1 MNRAI
6 FSGVTPRQ
14 LAWAMTGLLACASL
28 AACASAPPR
37 AETPAVAADEPATT
51 APPASDAAMTPPSDA
66 IAHLRQLIDNQQLT
80 ELRTTYNGGYGAS
93 LLFQTDTL
101 DYYISLFH
109 NKEFWRVIQTE
120 SYEQA
125 EQLYRTFAKQTED
138 LAQVDLDALRL
149 QAGKKYT
156 EHMVALNQQRLQSLR
171 NDMDYQQQQAREVA
185 ALQKQAQQ
193 DAVSLTAELRSS
205 SSQLDAVKKQI
216 RELEAQRSN
225 PELLL
230 PASQAEPD
238 DSQAVSS
245 STP

>member
-6 FSGVTPRQ
+6 CNGSVSRQ
-14 LAWAMTGLLACASL
+14 LAWVMTGLLACASL
-28 AACASAPPR
+28 SACASAPIQ
-37 AETPAVAADEPATT
+37 AEAPAVAADESPSTPA
-51 APPASDAAMTPPSDA
+51 AASNDAAAPTSNTVA
-66 IAHLRQLIDNQQLT
+66 RLQQLIDTHQLT

-93 LLFQTDTL
+93 LLFQADTL
-101 DYYISLFH
+101 GYYISLFH
-109 NKEFWRVIQTE
+109 NKEFWRVIQTD

-171 NDMDYQQQQAREVA
+171 SDLDYQQQQAREVA

-193 DAVSLTAELRSS
+193 DAVSLTAELRST

-216 RELEAQRSN
+216 HELEAQQAN
-225 PELLL
+225 PALLL
-230 PASQAEPD
+230 PANQPEPTT
-238 DSQAVSS
+238 
-245 STP
+245 TP